1 MKNFWNDYADLCK
14 ATGAFYKKHWKGVV
28 LLNASIYG
36 TGYAYMFKD
45 SIKNKMKEKFQKEN
59 EAQ

>member
-1 MKNFWNDYADLCK
+1 MKNFWKDYVDLCK
-14 ATGAFYKKHWKGVV
+14 MTGAFYKKHWKGVV

-36 TGYAYMFKD
+36 AGYAYLFKD
-45 SIKNKMKEKFQKEN
+45 SIKDKMKKKVQKEN